1 MFPGSI
7 SIAIFGAGMI
17 VRDSDKMRTV
27 FEGALTRTAAGA
39 RVKVCFVH
47 HPDLKVPDFVRP
59 SETEFTVFEYGFNM
73 PFSMSDL
80 EVDDKGISAVLFF
93 SRIPHITFVPWEA
106 IVGIRTHEE
115 VESIS
120 SHKPTLVLVP

>member
-1 MFPGSI
+1 MPEL
-7 SIAIFGAGMI
+7 
-17 VRDSDKMRTV
+17 DT
-27 FEGALTRTAAGA
+27 
-39 RVKVCFVH
+39 
-47 HPDLKVPDFVRP
+47 HP
-59 SETEFTVFEYGFNM
+59 
-73 PFSMSDL
+73 SDL